1 MTVATRP
8 DEPASGA
15 SATPRPAPAPGR
27 NRRRRARRRA
37 VRLQLAC
44 LAVTVYMA
52 LPIYL
57 IALAALSTRDSLNQ
71 FPLPLLPTHFSTETM
86 RSFLSL
92 VGVVPGFTNSLQVG
106 LTTLVVSL
114 LIGVP
119 AGYGVARYV
128 FRGRDA
134 YQLFMLL
141 TRALPIVVLSVPLA
155 ELFLKVGLYDT
166 LYGVTLLHT
175 ALALPTTVLI
185 TSAIFV
191 AVPRE
196 HEEAATVFGATALSA
211 FVRVVLPQ
219 ALPGIAAAALFTFVT
234 SWNEVL
240 GAAILTLNRRTLPA
254 QVLATLGDS
263 PLPYRFAGGLALVLP
278 ALLFVALMRK
288 YLLSMWSSTIR

>member
-1 MTVATRP
+1 
-8 DEPASGA
+8 
-15 SATPRPAPAPGR
+15 
-27 NRRRRARRRA
+27 
-37 VRLQLAC
+37 
-44 LAVTVYMA
+44 
-52 LPIYL
+52 
-57 IALAALSTRDSLNQ
+57 
-71 FPLPLLPTHFSTETM
+71 
-86 RSFLSL
+86 
-92 VGVVPGFTNSLQVG
+92 VVPGFSNSLQVG
-106 LTTLVVSL
+106 LSTLVLSL

-119 AGYGVARYV
+119 AGYAVARYG

-155 ELFLKVGLYDT
+155 EVFLNAGLYDT
-166 LYGVTLLHT
+166 TYAVTLLHT

-191 AVPRE
+191 AVPRD
-196 HEEAATVFGATALSA
+196 HEEAAMVFGARPLQA

-254 QVLATLGDS
+254 QVLTTLNDS

-278 ALLFVALMRK
+278 ALVFVALMRK
-288 YLLSMWSSTIR
+288 YLLSMWSSTLR